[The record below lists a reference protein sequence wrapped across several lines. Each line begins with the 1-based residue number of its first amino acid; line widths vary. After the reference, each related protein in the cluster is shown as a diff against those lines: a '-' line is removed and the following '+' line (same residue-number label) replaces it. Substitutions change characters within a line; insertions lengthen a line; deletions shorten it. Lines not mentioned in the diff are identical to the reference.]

1 MSAILIA
8 IIIMIYTLQS
18 LFCRFY
24 SMNYPG
30 DEKNTSFV
38 YSVISGIAVTL
49 LTFAINGF
57 AFNISLPTF
66 LLGALNALALLGYN
80 IALIKATALGSYAVT
95 MIVMLF
101 GGILIPLFFSLI
113 VYRQPMTAMELV
125 AIGVMLVAMVFLN
138 ADGLFTKNKEDKKPI
153 SLPYVFYC
161 ALVFVCNGVYGQLLS
176 SQQIIMEQT
185 QRAEMIMTT
194 YFLMSI
200 MALAVLACRLK
211 KGTAAAFRQSKKSA
225 LFLAL
230 TCLAVFTALNM
241 LMVILSLINPAI
253 LYTIDNGGVLVLS
266 ALCSW
271 LFFKEKFTPA
281 KITGIVLATGSILI
295 FSIF

>member
-1 MSAILIA
+1 MSAILIT
-8 IIIMIYTLQS
+8 IMIMVYTMQS

-57 AFNISLPTF
+57 TF
-66 LLGALNALALLGYN
+66 APSWQTVLLGVLNAIALLGYN
-80 IALIKATALGSYAVT
+80 LALIKATALGSYSIT

-101 GGILIPLFFSLI
+101 GGILIPLFCSVLI
-113 VYRQPMTAMELV
+113 YQQPMAGMEFA
-125 AIGVMLVAMVFLN
+125 AIGIMLVAMIFLN
-138 ADGLFTKNKEDKKPI
+138 LDGLLVKNKEEKKPV
-153 SLPYVFYC
+153 SVQYVFYC

-176 SQQIIMEQT
+176 TQQILMKET
-185 QRAEMIMTT
+185 QRAEMIMIT
-194 YFLMSI
+194 YI
-200 MALAVLACRLK
+200 VMAVMAFAVLAGRLK
-211 KGTAAAFRQSKKSA
+211 KDTFAAFRQNKKSA

-241 LMVILSLINPAI
+241 LMVVLSLINPAI

-266 ALCSW
+266 ALCS
-271 LFFKEKFTPA
+271 LVFFKEKFTPA
-281 KITGIVLATGSILI
+281 KTVGVVLATASIVI
-295 FSIF
+295 FSVF